1 MKILV
6 LNSGSSSQKSCLY
19 EIGNALPDDPPA
31 CLWEAKIEW
40 EGEFAEA
47 EVKSGPGSAKPG
59 SARKKRIKVSSRPQ
73 ALEHLLNTLWSGET
87 KVLISP
93 SEIETVGHRVVH
105 GGPHFEDPVLITAEV
120 KSAIAGVSAFAPLH
134 NRAELEGMEIVEK
147 LLPGVPQVA
156 VFDTGFH
163 KKIPPAAA
171 IYPGPLEWFKKGIRR
186 YGFHGINHKYCARR
200 AAQLLQRDPKS
211 FRLVSCHLGNGCS
224 LAAIQDGRS
233 VDTTMG
239 FTPLEGLMMGTR
251 SGSVDPGILT
261 YLMRQSDLSGE
272 QLDALLNK
280 RSGLLGI
287 SGISGDMREIL
298 AAIKKGHQ
306 RAQLAFDI
314 YVHRL
319 QSGIG
324 AMIAVLG
331 GIDALIFTAGV
342 GENSPEVRA
351 GACKNLKYAGV
362 ELDRKKNAESP
373 PDKNISAP
381 NSPVPVLI
389 VSAQEDWEIA
399 RDCWMLTRKNAGA
412 RREPS

>member
-1 MKILV
+1 MMKVLV
-6 LNSGSSSQKSCLY
+6 LNSGSSSQKTCLY
-19 EIGNALPDDPPA
+19 DIGDTLPDDPPV
-31 CLWEAKIEW
+31 CLWQAKIEW
-40 EGEFAEA
+40 EDEFAEA
-47 EVKSGPGSAKPG
+47 TVKAGHGFDQKE
-59 SARKKRIKVSSRPQ
+59 RIRISSRSQ
-73 ALEHLLNTLWSGET
+73 AIEHLLNTAWQGNAR
-87 KVLISP
+87 VLDSP
-93 SEIETVGHRVVH
+93 SEIDVVGHRVVH
-105 GGPHFEDPVLITAEV
+105 GGPQFEDPVYITSEV

-147 LLPGVPQVA
+147 LFPRVPQVA

-163 KKIPPAAA
+163 KKMPLSAA
-171 IYPGPLEWFKKGIRR
+171 IYPGPFEWFGRGIRR

-200 AAQLLQRDPKS
+200 AAQLVYRNPQSL
-211 FRLVSCHLGNGCS
+211 RLVSCHLGNGCS
-224 LAAIQDGRS
+224 LAAIQDGKS
-233 VDTTMG
+233 IDTTMG

-251 SGSVDPGILT
+251 SGSIDPGILT
-261 YLMRQSDLSGE
+261 YLLRQGDLSGE
-272 QLDALLNK
+272 QLDDVLNR
-280 RSGLLGI
+280 RSGLLGV

-298 AAIKKGHQ
+298 AAIKKGEE

-351 GACKNLKYAGV
+351 AACKNLDFAGLR
-362 ELDRKKNAESP
+362 LDPEKNTQSP
-373 PDKNISAP
+373 PDQDISASD
-381 NSPVPVLI
+381 SPIRVVI

-399 RDCWMLTRKNAGA
+399 ADCWKLQRHT
-412 RREPS
+412 SQQ